1 MKKTV
6 LLPVILAL
14 LITIFGFSPSS
25 AESALTGEYEL
36 ISMSYAGSE
45 MNPAS
50 MGMSALLTLNENGTG
65 SLVMNG
71 AENELPKW
79 TDDGTTVTLYNTG
92 GDAVPCSYADGIITL
107 EMSENY
113 YWYFYHES
121 VNPNAGKAASMLSKV
136 FDEIDPAAGAHLSY
150 EYHSDYMDYTVIHE
164 VNAKGGSYSSLETSK
179 ISGSNHESVSANCFI
194 NDTLYSIKPAEKQG
208 KVVMNISLSMLNNN
222 TLMLDDCYKLM
233 RSNILRKDYTVE
245 ERELNGKKFTA
256 EVFPASGNTAEAAFY
271 FDETGKLVHILEGA
285 PVLKPDLGERLYT
298 IYSFDDNVD
307 TSLFDLSGYAIE

>member
-1 MKKTV
+1 MKKNV
-6 LLPVILAL
+6 LLPVIFAL
-14 LITIFGFSPSS
+14 LLTIFGVFPSS
-25 AESALTGEYEL
+25 AESAMTGEYEL

-50 MGMSALLTLNENGTG
+50 MGIAASLTLNENGTG
-65 SLVMNG
+65 SLIMNG

-92 GDAVPCSYADGIITL
+92 GDALPCSYADGIITL

-164 VNAKGGSYSSLETSK
+164 VNAKDGAYSSLETSK
-179 ISGSNHESVSANCFI
+179 ISGSSHESVSATCFL
-194 NDTLYSIKPAEKQG
+194 NDTVYSIKPTEKQG
-208 KVVMNISLSMLNNN
+208 KVIMSISLSMLNNN
-222 TLMLDDCYKLM
+222 PLMLDDCYKLM
-233 RSNILRKDYTVE
+233 RSNTLRKDYTVE
-245 ERELNGKKFTA
+245 EREVNGKKFTA

-271 FDETGKLVHILEGA
+271 FDETGKLVHILDGA
-285 PVLKPDLGERLYT
+285 PVLMPDLGERLYT

>member
-1 MKKTV
+1 MKK
-6 LLPVILAL
+6 VILLSVVFA
-14 LITIFGFSPSS
+14 IFLTVFGVFPSS
-25 AESALTGEYEL
+25 AESILTGEYEL

-50 MGMSALLTLNENGTG
+50 MGISALLTLNENGTG
-65 SLVMNG
+65 SLIMNG

-136 FDEIDPAAGAHLSY
+136 FDEIDPVAGAHLSY
-150 EYHSDYMDYTVIHE
+150 EHHSDYMDYTVIHE
-164 VNAKGGSYSSLETSK
+164 VNAKGSSYSSLETSRV
-179 ISGSNHESVSANCFI
+179 SGLNHESVSATCFL

-208 KVVMNISLSMLNNN
+208 KVVMSISLSMLNNN

-233 RSNILRKDYTVE
+233 RGNTLRKDYTVE
-245 ERELNGKKFTA
+245 EREVNGKKYTT

-271 FDETGKLVHILEGA
+271 FDETGKLVYILEGA
-285 PVLKPDLGERLYT
+285 PVLMPDLGEKFYT
-298 IYSFDDNVD
+298 IYSFDDNID
-307 TSLFDLSGYAIE
+307 TSLFDLSEYTIE